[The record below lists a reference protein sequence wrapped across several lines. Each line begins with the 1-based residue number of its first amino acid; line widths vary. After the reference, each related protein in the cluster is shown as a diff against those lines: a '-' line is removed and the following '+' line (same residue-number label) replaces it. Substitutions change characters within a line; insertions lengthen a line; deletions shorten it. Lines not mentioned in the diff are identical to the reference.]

1 MPRPVWSKLMIEFN
15 NVSAGYAK
23 SAPVLDGINFHID
36 KGEFVFLTGPSG
48 SGKSTLLK
56 LIYHDLRPLSGT
68 LRVAEYNSRR
78 ISRRKI
84 PYLRRK
90 LGIVFQ
96 DFGLLESRTAGE
108 NVAFALEVT
117 GASRSFIRRRVSE
130 ALEHMGL
137 AGKERCYPQELSG
150 GEQQRVAI
158 ARALVGE
165 PYALIAD
172 EPTGNLDPS
181 ISREILKRLEDINA
195 MGMAVLM
202 ATHDYSLLVDRDH
215 VRRLH
220 VSGGRLIYDGPTGSF
235 APEEPPVTG
244 NDTPTVV

>member
-1 MPRPVWSKLMIEFN
+1 MIQFN
-15 NVSAGYAK
+15 NVSAGYRK
-23 SAPVLDGINFHID
+23 RAPVLDNIDFHID

-56 LIYHDLRPLSGT
+56 LIYHDLLPLAGEVC
-68 LRVAEYNSRR
+68 VAEFSSRK

-96 DFGLLESRTAGE
+96 DFGLMENRTARE

-117 GASRSFIRRRVSE
+117 STPGSVIRKRVAE
-130 ALEHMGL
+130 VMGQMGL
-137 AGKERCYPQELSG
+137 SGKEDSYPLELSG

-165 PYALIAD
+165 PFVLIAD
-172 EPTGNLDPS
+172 EPTGNLDPA
-181 ISREILKRLEDINA
+181 ISREILKRLEDINT

-202 ATHDYSLLVDRDH
+202 ATHDYSLLHGRDQ

-220 VSGGRLIYDGPTGSF
+220 ISGGRMIYDGPTAGF
-235 APEEPPVTG
+235 APGGPPADSGIPPVR
-244 NDTPTVV
+244 

>member
-1 MPRPVWSKLMIEFN
+1 MIQFN
-15 NVSAGYAK
+15 NVTAGYPKGAR
-23 SAPVLDGINFHID
+23 VLDSVDFHIQ

-56 LIYHDLRPLSGT
+56 LIYQDIRPLSGEV
-68 LRVAEYNSRR
+68 RVAEYSSKH

-117 GASRSFIRRRVSE
+117 GMARSKIRRRVSE
-130 ALEHMGL
+130 VMEHVGL
-137 AGKERCYPQELSG
+137 AGKEKCYPLELSG

-165 PYALIAD
+165 PYVLIAD
-172 EPTGNLDPS
+172 EPTGNLDPG
-181 ISREILKRLEDINA
+181 ISREILRRLEEINA

-202 ATHDYSLLVDRDH
+202 ATHDYSLLQGRDE
-215 VRRLH
+215 VRRMHL
-220 VSGGRLIYDGPTGSF
+220 SAGRLIYDGPNGAF
-235 APEEPPVTG
+235 APDVNTMPG
-244 NDTPTVV
+244 GYRI

>member
-1 MPRPVWSKLMIEFN
+1 MIEFS

-23 SAPVLDGINFHID
+23 GARVLDGINFHID

-56 LIYHDLRPLSGT
+56 LIYHELRPLSGEIV
-68 LRVAEYNSRR
+68 VAGYRSRR
-78 ISRRKI
+78 IPRRKI

-130 ALEHMGL
+130 ALEQMGL
-137 AGKERCYPQELSG
+137 AGKESCYPLELSG

-172 EPTGNLDPS
+172 EPTGNLDPG
-181 ISREILKRLEDINA
+181 ISREILRKLEDINA
-195 MGMAVLM
+195 MGMAVLL
-202 ATHDYSLLVDRDH
+202 ATHDYSLLEDRDH

-235 APEEPPVTG
+235 APEAPPASGARVPPVS
-244 NDTPTVV
+244 

>member
-1 MPRPVWSKLMIEFN
+1 MIQFN
-15 NVSAGYAK
+15 NVTAGYPKGAR
-23 SAPVLDGINFHID
+23 VLDSVDFHID

-56 LIYHDLRPLSGT
+56 LIYQDLRPLNGEVC
-68 LRVAEYNSRR
+68 VAEFSSKRL
-78 ISRRKI
+78 SRRKI

-117 GASRSFIRRRVSE
+117 GMPRSRIRKRVSE
-130 ALEHMGL
+130 VMEQMGL
-137 AGKERCYPQELSG
+137 AGKERCYPLELSG

-165 PYALIAD
+165 PFVLIAD
-172 EPTGNLDPS
+172 EPTGNLDPG
-181 ISREILKRLEDINA
+181 ISREILMRLEEINA

-202 ATHDYSLLVDRDH
+202 ATHDYTMLQGRDH

-220 VSGGRLIYDGPTGSF
+220 LSSGRLIYDGPNGGF
-235 APEEPPVTG
+235 APDVTTLPG
-244 NDTPTVV
+244 GHRG

>member
-1 MPRPVWSKLMIEFN
+1 MIQFN

-23 SAPVLDGINFHID
+23 SARVLDGIDFHIR

-56 LIYHDLRPLSGT
+56 LIYHDLRPLSGEV
-68 LRVAEYNSRR
+68 RVAEFSSRKLSRR
-78 ISRRKI
+78 RI

-96 DFGLLESRTAGE
+96 DFGLLENRTAGE
-108 NVAFALEVT
+108 NVAYALEVT
-117 GASRSFIRRRVSE
+117 GTPRSVVRRRVAE
-130 ALEHMGL
+130 VMEQMGL
-137 AGKERCYPQELSG
+137 AGKERRFPLELSG

-165 PYALIAD
+165 PFVLIAD
-172 EPTGNLDPS
+172 EPTGNLDPG

-202 ATHDYSLLVDRDH
+202 ATHDYGLLQGRDQ

-220 VSGGRLIYDGPTGSF
+220 VSGGRLIYDGPNSGF
-235 APEEPPVTG
+235 APEEPPLAGGEAQPVR
-244 NDTPTVV
+244 

>member
-1 MPRPVWSKLMIEFN
+1 MIEFI

-23 SAPVLDGINFHID
+23 NARVLDGINFHID

-56 LIYHDLRPLSGT
+56 LIYHDLRPLSGE
-68 LRVAEYNSRR
+68 LRVAEYSSRKV
-78 ISRRKI
+78 SRRKI

-96 DFGLLESRTAGE
+96 DFGLLENRTAGE

-117 GASRSFIRRRVSE
+117 GASRSFVRRRVGE
-130 ALEHMGL
+130 ALEQMGL
-137 AGKERCYPQELSG
+137 AGKENCYPLELSG

-172 EPTGNLDPS
+172 EPTGNLDPA

-195 MGMAVLM
+195 MGMAVLL

-220 VSGGRLIYDGPTGSF
+220 VSAGRLIYDGPTGDF
-235 APEEPPVTG
+235 AQQGPLVAGPEFPPLS
-244 NDTPTVV
+244 

>member
-1 MPRPVWSKLMIEFN
+1 MIEFS

-23 SAPVLDGINFHID
+23 STRVLDGINFHIE

-56 LIYHDLRPLSGT
+56 LIYHDLRPTSGE

-117 GASRSFIRRRVSE
+117 GAPRSFIRRRVSE
-130 ALEHMGL
+130 ALEQMGL

-172 EPTGNLDPS
+172 EPTGNLDPA

-202 ATHDYSLLVDRDH
+202 ATHDYSLLVGRDH

-220 VSGGRLIYDGPTGSF
+220 VAGGRLIYDGPTGSF
-235 APEEPPVTG
+235 APEAQPAPG
-244 NDTPTVV
+244 ADTPPAG